1 MTDDSLL
8 SKFTQPASGFF
19 MNTNRTNCTN
29 VFYNTLPTPYSL
41 DSCNSCSTSK
51 TSSKTFVFDLTPHH
65 NPVRCSP
72 RDLLMFIPHRPQH
85 LAQSSDRAVRHL
97 QLRILQ

>member
-41 DSCNSCSTSK
+41 DSCNSCSTS
-51 TSSKTFVFDLTPHH
+51 
-65 NPVRCSP
+65 
-72 RDLLMFIPHRPQH
+72 LLITIR
-85 LAQSSDRAVRHL
+85 
-97 QLRILQ
+97 